1 MAYSIKSILFTLL
14 LSLVA
19 KGATLPFSLFKIST
33 VAALKVTS
41 VGTRL
46 PAASS
51 RLEGGWSGG
60 GGTGIACW
68 TDIEDAKQARLAR
81 SQKLQLPQE
90 LYERI
95 KTLEV
100 TDYWEHREKLF
111 IKPFLNENS
120 GAYLKRVLNLYFL
133 NAAPSFNSKLE
144 YALRQVGLN
153 DEQLPVGEQTLSQIE
168 DTGPIKNYNEN
179 DKQQACSV
187 VQIATR
193 YARTV
198 KGKIETEFFLDQKL
212 YNKLGLRDGIL
223 QRERQTINQ
232 AMLRSHEALYLVGYS
247 LNQSTSEK
255 VRSMTSYL
263 VLQES
268 LDIMAKVVGLTYA
281 ISPTESSLSGLQKF
295 AVLFILSREGF
306 GEVPYT
312 GLDKIPSRKLQ
323 FKDSYKKYQADFV
336 NLHRSV
342 DELNFSDA
350 VKSEM
355 KSAAIAVWLS
365 GLNGSD
371 AFIGASLALMMADQV
386 GDFYL
391 ILDPELDTSLE
402 EKKICYQIDDWL
414 ARHPE
419 AQRQNAVL
427 TVKMFQ
433 NARQYCK
440 SLTKDD
446 YDFKLSKERN

>member
-1 MAYSIKSILFTLL
+1 
-14 LSLVA
+14 
-19 KGATLPFSLFKIST
+19 
-33 VAALKVTS
+33 
-41 VGTRL
+41 
-46 PAASS
+46 
-51 RLEGGWSGG
+51 
-60 GGTGIACW
+60 
-68 TDIEDAKQARLAR
+68 
-81 SQKLQLPQE
+81 
-90 LYERI
+90 
-95 KTLEV
+95 
-100 TDYWEHREKLF
+100 
-111 IKPFLNENS
+111 
-120 GAYLKRVLNLYFL
+120 
-133 NAAPSFNSKLE
+133 
-144 YALRQVGLN
+144 
-153 DEQLPVGEQTLSQIE
+153 
-168 DTGPIKNYNEN
+168 
-179 DKQQACSV
+179 
-187 VQIATR
+187 
-193 YARTV
+193 
-198 KGKIETEFFLDQKL
+198 
-212 YNKLGLRDGIL
+212 
-223 QRERQTINQ
+223 
-232 AMLRSHEALYLVGYS
+232 
-247 LNQSTSEK
+247 
-255 VRSMTSYL
+255 MTSYL